1 MAKTAVTG
9 GPIQGPGGPISSGPS
24 YESQLTGANRDA
36 YVAIQRLFATYG
48 LDSLASKIFDYVKN
62 GYSGDT
68 ITILLQ
74 DTPEYKKRFAG
85 NEVRKQ
91 KGLPV
96 LSPAEYL
103 STEASYKQIMAS
115 AGLPIGF
122 YDQPN
127 DFNQWIG
134 KNVSPSEI
142 QSRVDLATQATI
154 LSNPSYR
161 QALNQMGIGDSELT
175 AYFLNPDR
183 ALPSLQKAAATAAI
197 GAEALS
203 KGLTFD
209 KDYAELLAT
218 SGVSQSDAKQGYAQ
232 IANSQPGIND
242 IAKMYGTTFSQ
253 REAEQA
259 TFQSQADVLQK
270 QKRLVSSEQGQFEGR
285 AGAAA
290 GGFASAGGAR

>member
-1 MAKTAVTG
+1 MAITNVTA

-24 YESQLTGANRDA
+24 YESQLSGANRDA
-36 YVAIQRLFATYG
+36 YVAIQRLFASYG
-48 LDSLASKIFDYVKN
+48 LDSLAPKIFDYVKN

-122 YDQPN
+122 YDQPE

-175 AYFLNPDR
+175 AYFLNPDK

-232 IANSQPGIND
+232 IANTQPQIND
-242 IAKMYGTTFSQ
+242 IAKMYGDTFSQ

>member
-1 MAKTAVTG
+1 
-9 GPIQGPGGPISSGPS
+9 
-24 YESQLTGANRDA
+24 
-36 YVAIQRLFATYG
+36 
-48 LDSLASKIFDYVKN
+48 
-62 GYSGDT
+62 
-68 ITILLQ
+68 
-74 DTPEYKKRFAG
+74 
-85 NEVRKQ
+85 
-91 KGLPV
+91 
-96 LSPAEYL
+96 
-103 STEASYKQIMAS
+103 
-115 AGLPIGF
+115 LPIGF
-122 YDQPN
+122 YDPPS
-127 DFNQWIG
+127 DFNQCIG

-183 ALPSLQKAAATAAI
+183 ALPALQKAAATAAI
-197 GAEALS
+197 GSEALS

-232 IANSQPGIND
+232 IANTQPQIND
-242 IAKMYGTTFSQ
+242 IAKMYGDTFSQ

-259 TFQSQADVLQK
+259 TYQSQADSLQK

>member
-1 MAKTAVTG
+1 MAKTNVTG

-24 YESQLTGANRDA
+24 YESQLSGANRDA

-48 LDSLASKIFDYVKN
+48 LGSLASKIFDYVKN

-209 KDYAELLAT
+209 QNYAELLAT